1 MKTPKA
7 FLSGFNMYSGSQG
20 PVKEAGTELHEA
32 MPLPLGAS
40 FSHILTQNISEP
52 SKQKTGK
59 KNNPESSPAP
69 RGRAVRLLGI
79 LPASATTV
87 SARLVSI
94 FHKLPKQR
102 KSGVATLST
111 FLPTDFLFPPFTMLW
126 FKLRTSHTEFYC

>member
-59 KNNPESSPAP
+59 KPIPSPHLHP
-69 RGRAVRLLGI
+69 GGE
-79 LPASATTV
+79 
-87 SARLVSI
+87 
-94 FHKLPKQR
+94 Q
-102 KSGVATLST
+102 
-111 FLPTDFLFPPFTMLW
+111 
-126 FKLRTSHTEFYC
+126 